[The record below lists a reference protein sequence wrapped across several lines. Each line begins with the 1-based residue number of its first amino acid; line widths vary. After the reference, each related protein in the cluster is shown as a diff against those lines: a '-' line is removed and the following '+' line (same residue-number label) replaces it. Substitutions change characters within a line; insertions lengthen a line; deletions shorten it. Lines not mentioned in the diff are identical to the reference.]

1 MSVIQND
8 ELVFPSLD
16 YHASTGP
23 NQANVT
29 SRTSAIMAAIIAIP
43 APITAIIGM
52 PGGALLLH

>member
-29 SRTSAIMAAIIAIP
+29 SRTSAIMVIT
-43 APITAIIGM
+43 APITAIIGT